1 MGGSGGSR
9 LRPPG
14 ARFAEQILP
23 RVTPS
28 STGQLRVPEDRLV
41 LLGGRGFLAPLA
53 SCTKPIAC
61 CGATGTLGTPASDGD
76 TGTLGTLAAW
86 HSPAHGAWAFGV
98 MQEGILWV
106 PCA

>member
-9 LRPPG
+9 LRPPVLG
-14 ARFAEQILP
+14 LLSRSFP
-23 RVTPS
+23 VSPPS
-28 STGQLRVPEDRLV
+28 STGQLRVLEDRLV
-41 LLGGRGFLAPLA
+41 LLGDSGFLAPPA
-53 SCTKPIAC
+53 SCTKPRAC

-86 HSPAHGAWAFGV
+86 YSPAHGAWTFGV
-98 MQEGILWV
+98 MQEGIPWV